1 MKITG
6 MRAFSL
12 VAIGQ
17 FISLTG
23 SAMTQ
28 FALGIWVFQQT
39 GQATPLAGIAVANAL
54 PIFLSPV
61 IGALVDRWNRKLTM
75 MISDLGAGV
84 VTIILF
90 ILFSTGN
97 LQIWHLI
104 GGAFISSLCGMF
116 QWPAY
121 SAAISVM
128 VPKEQYTRANVLQG
142 LAESASGILAPSL
155 AAALLVGLVVGGQ
168 QITLP
173 ATILNSL
180 GLEPIVF
187 GGLRLIPALGVVG
200 IMMLDIVT
208 FIAAI
213 GALLIIT
220 VPQPERSATG
230 AKAQSS
236 FWSEMSFG
244 FRYIFTRPGLLGLQ
258 LVFLFGNLFAG
269 IGGTLLVPMILSRSD
284 NNEQILGLVTSMFGI
299 GGIAGGLLL
308 SLWGGPKRRVNGV
321 LMGHILSSLGGT
333 LLFGLGRIAPI
344 WMFAAFFTSFVIPAL
359 NGSNQSIWQA
369 KVPPDV
375 QGKVFAIRRMIA
387 WGANPL
393 AALLAG
399 FLADRVFEPAMREGG
414 ALVSLFSG
422 LVGSGPGAGM
432 ALIFILAGVC
442 GALVGAAGYLVPAIR
457 NVEDDLP
464 DHGAV
469 GPA

>member
-1 MKITG
+1 
-6 MRAFSL
+6 MRAFWL

-39 GQATPLAGIAVANAL
+39 GQATPLALIGVANGL

-84 VTIILF
+84 VTIALF
-90 ILFSTGN
+90 ILYSSGN

-104 GGAFISSLCGMF
+104 VGAFISSLCGMF

-142 LAESASGILAPSL
+142 LAESASSILAPSL
-155 AAALLVGLVVGGQ
+155 AAALLVGLVIGGQ
-168 QITLP
+168 QI
-173 ATILNSL
+173 
-180 GLEPIVF
+180 
-187 GGLRLIPALGVVG
+187 IPALGVGG
-200 IMMLDIVT
+200 IMALDIVT

-213 GALLIIT
+213 GTLLLIH
-220 VPQPERSATG
+220 VPQPERTETG

-236 FWSEMSFG
+236 FWVEMRFG
-244 FRYIFTRPGLLGLQ
+244 FTYILQRPGLLGLQ
-258 LVFLFGNLFAG
+258 LVFLFGNFMMTMG
-269 IGGTLLVPMILSRSD
+269 FILLAPMILSRSGND
-284 NNEQILGLVTSMFGI
+284 EQVLGLVNSVAGI
-299 GGIAGGLLL
+299 GSMLGGLFLIA
-308 SLWGGPKRRVNGV
+308 WGGPKRRVHGV
-321 LMGHILSSLGGT
+321 LGGWILSGLGGM
-333 LLFGLGRIAPI
+333 LLLGLGRGALIWIIAV
-344 WMFAAFFTSFVIPAL
+344 FLEAFIVPMV

-387 WGANPL
+387 WLANPL
-393 AALLAG
+393 AALIVG
-399 FLADRVFEPAMREGG
+399 PLADQVFEPAMREGG
-414 ALVSLFSG
+414 SLAPVFGG
-422 LVGSGPGAGM
+422 LVGTGPGAGM
-432 ALIFILAGVC
+432 ALIMV
-442 GALVGAAGYLVPAIR
+442 LVGIGGAVVGLAGYLSPAVR
-457 NVEDDLP
+457 NVEDVLP
-464 DHGAV
+464 DHDAV
-469 GPA
+469 KA

>member
-6 MRAFSL
+6 MRAFWL

-39 GQATPLAGIAVANAL
+39 GQATPLAGIAVANSL

-75 MISDLGAGV
+75 MISDLGAGI
-84 VTIILF
+84 VTIMLF
-90 ILFSTGN
+90 FLFSTGN
-97 LQIWHLI
+97 LQIWHLML
-104 GGAFISSLCGMF
+104 GAFISSLCGMF

-128 VPKEQYTRANVLQG
+128 VSKEQYTRANALQG

-155 AAALLVGLVVGGQ
+155 AAALLVGVVIGGQ
-168 QITLP
+168 QI
-173 ATILNSL
+173 
-180 GLEPIVF
+180 
-187 GGLRLIPALGVVG
+187 IPALGVAG

-258 LVFLFGNLFAG
+258 LVFMFGNLFAG

-299 GGIAGGLLL
+299 GGIVGGLLL

-399 FLADRVFEPAMREGG
+399 FLADQVFEPAMREGG
-414 ALVSLFSG
+414 TLVPLFSG

-432 ALIFILAGVC
+432 ALIFILVGIC

-469 GPA
+469 GAA

>member
-6 MRAFSL
+6 MRAFWL

-75 MISDLGAGV
+75 MISDLGAGI
-84 VTIILF
+84 VTIMLF
-90 ILFSTGN
+90 FLFSTGN
-97 LQIWHLI
+97 LQIWHLML
-104 GGAFISSLCGMF
+104 GAFISSLCGMF

-128 VPKEQYTRANVLQG
+128 VSKEQYTRANALQG

-155 AAALLVGLVVGGQ
+155 AAALLVGVVIGGQ
-168 QITLP
+168 QI
-173 ATILNSL
+173 
-180 GLEPIVF
+180 
-187 GGLRLIPALGVVG
+187 IPALGVAG

-258 LVFLFGNLFAG
+258 LVFMFGNLFAG

-299 GGIAGGLLL
+299 GGIVGGLLL

-399 FLADRVFEPAMREGG
+399 FLADQVFEPAMREGG
-414 ALVSLFSG
+414 TLVPLFSG

-432 ALIFILAGVC
+432 ALIFILVGIC

-469 GPA
+469 GAA